1 MHAGGVALVQ
11 RRSRASGDG
20 DREQYRDAHSRSG
33 QEVDASM
40 DDRSQTRREMHQVLN
55 GDGERPAPSLGITRR
70 TFLHRS
76 LLAGA
81 GLGIGTHGWFPLIN
95 TVDLA
100 FGASEFKFAWISDT
114 HLYPKSVN
122 TRFVDTAVRAVKEV
136 QAMSPPAEFLI
147 VGCDIGQLGDPVELE
162 LGAARLNVVTIK
174 KAYMP

>member
-1 MHAGGVALVQ
+1 
-11 RRSRASGDG
+11 
-20 DREQYRDAHSRSG
+20 
-33 QEVDASM
+33 M

-122 TRFVDTAVRAVKEV
+122 TRFVDTAVR
-136 QAMSPPAEFLI
+136 
-147 VGCDIGQLGDPVELE
+147 E
-162 LGAARLNVVTIK
+162 LGMSGFNRVWESPATLPSAPSNESRTGRRSCTRRSVARSTSAVCSRSTRLR
-174 KAYMP
+174 

>member
-1 MHAGGVALVQ
+1 MSHP
-11 RRSRASGDG
+11 
-20 DREQYRDAHSRSG
+20 
-33 QEVDASM
+33 
-40 DDRSQTRREMHQVLN
+40 SQTRREMHQVLN
-55 GDGERPAPSLGITRR
+55 GGGERPAPSLGITRR

-76 LLAGA
+76 LLAGM

-136 QAMSPPAEFLI
+136 QAMSPPADFLI
-147 VGCDIGQLGDPVELE
+147 VGGDIGQLGDPVELE
-162 LGAARLNVVTIK
+162 LGAEILKEV
-174 KAYMP
+174 